1 MLRLLALLLLVG
13 NALLLAAQ
21 FGLFDRLTGAGS
33 GQPLQ
38 REPERLQR
46 QVNPEGVRI
55 LSPQAASA
63 ALGAAAASTALT
75 AAAASSAA
83 ALSCLEAGPFGGTD
97 ADTAERTLRDA
108 GLPPG
113 SWLALKTDDAGAF
126 MVYMGRYA
134 DHETLQRKLDEVKR
148 MKLPVE
154 EVRQPPPLQPGL
166 SLGRFDRKADA
177 DAALAGML
185 QRGVRTARVI
195 TLRQAQNQ
203 TLLRVPAADAA
214 ARARLAGVRLPSG
227 PGFVA
232 CAAEAAPTAAG
243 SAPAT
248 TSAAPPAASAG
259 ASVSAGASAV
269 ALPTAS
275 GAAASAQ
282 AASAA
287 AAARLATSASAAA
300 GPQPGLAS
308 AAPLART
315 KPARAAPAP
324 APAATSGLPTKPAA
338 AKAPAANPPATATAS
353 ASPPAGATV
362 PSAASDPA
370 SAPR

>member
-21 FGLFDRLTGAGS
+21 SGLFDRLTGAS
-33 GQPLQ
+33 TGQPPQ

-63 ALGAAAASTALT
+63 AMGAAAASTAST

-83 ALSCLEAGPFGGTD
+83 ASSCLEAGPFGGTD

-108 GLPPG
+108 GLAPG

-134 DHETLQRKLDEVKR
+134 DHDTLQRKLDEVKR

-214 ARARLAGVRLPSG
+214 ARARLAGLRLPSG

-232 CAAEAAPTAAG
+232 CAAEAASTPAG
-243 SAPAT
+243 SASAPAT
-248 TSAAPPAASAG
+248 AAPAA
-259 ASVSAGASAV
+259 SAGASAV
-269 ALPTAS
+269 ALPAAS
-275 GAAASAQ
+275 GAAASAP
-282 AASAA
+282 AAV
-287 AAARLATSASAAA
+287 ARFAPSASAAA
-300 GPQPGLAS
+300 RPQPGTAS

-324 APAATSGLPTKPAA
+324 AATSGMPAKPAA
-338 AKAPAANPPATATAS
+338 AKPPAANPSTANPSAAAPAAVT
-353 ASPPAGATV
+353 PPTGTPA
-362 PSAASDPA
+362 PSAASGPA
-370 SAPR
+370 SAAR